1 MPSRMLPLFPLQVVV
16 FPRTRLPLHIFEE
29 RYKEMIGDAIRENSE
44 FGVVLAK
51 EEGIVNAGCTVVV
64 ERVVKRYPDGRMDV
78 ITSGRRRFE
87 VISLNQ
93 DRDYLQGE
101 VQYFDDDDPGPA
113 PPDLQHKT
121 LSQYKELVDLGMVDV
136 FNEPDFDDPQL
147 SFQLAQIIGDLD
159 FLSLLLR
166 SRSETARMKELNHY
180 LSGYVPRQREA
191 LRMKTLAP
199 LNGHGRKLEGLDR
212 T

>member
-1 MPSRMLPLFPLQVVV
+1 MLPLFPLQVVV

-29 RYKEMIGDAIRENSE
+29 RYKEMVGDAIRESSE

-78 ITSGRRRFE
+78 LTSGRRRFE

-93 DRDYLQGE
+93 ERDYLQGE
-101 VQYFDDDDPGPA
+101 VEYFDDDDPDPA
-113 PPDLQHKT
+113 PPELQHKA
-121 LSQYKELVDLGMVDV
+121 LSQYKELVDLGVV
-136 FNEPDFDDPQL
+136 EAYNEPDFDDPQL
-147 SFQLAQIIGDLD
+147 SFQLAQVIGDVD
-159 FLSLLLR
+159 FLNLLLR
-166 SRSETARMKELNHY
+166 NRSETARMKELNHY
-180 LSGYVPRQREA
+180 LSEYVPRQREA
-191 LRMKTLAP
+191 LRMKALAP

-212 T
+212 A